1 LLLQYGY
8 YATRKLS
15 AVEPAYYYGAG
26 AARRLQDTS
35 SSVRPLFGNSF
46 EAAAA
51 SSSSGVPLPHFLSRS
66 LQSYGPYYSARRL
79 QTTGGRQLSYY
90 Y

>member
-26 AARRLQDTS
+26 SARRLQGAS
-35 SSVRPLFGNSF
+35 ASVRPLFGNSVV
-46 EAAAA
+46 AA
-51 SSSSGVPLPHFLSRS
+51 SAPSSGVPLPHFLSRS